1 MLSSNTCYLESE
13 LVEEN
18 SIFRK
23 SKSLPV
29 LKMDKPTILKIT
41 DDSGFLALVNAHTY
55 KSFVSRNWTFSQLLN
70 HFVREMNNDHLII
83 WSTGSENS
91 WTVCFVE
98 QPSEKSSF
106 REFTKTMEVT
116 DRKLFLTNY
125 EDLTMAAQCEQEELP
140 SSHHADLFIE
150 LDNGIYEL
158 TVRQLFDP
166 ESYNLESDLGFEIVI
181 RPGSTKEF
189 SSIEKIVWWDC

>member
-1 MLSSNTCYLESE
+1 M
-13 LVEEN
+13 
-18 SIFRK
+18 
-23 SKSLPV
+23 
-29 LKMDKPTILKIT
+29 
-41 DDSGFLALVNAHTY
+41 DDSGFLALVNAYTY

-116 DRKLFLTNY
+116 DQKLFLTNY
-125 EDLTMAAQCEQEELP
+125 EDLTMAAQFEQEAIP
-140 SSHHADLFIE
+140 AKHNAHLFIE

-158 TVRQLFDP
+158 TVRQLVDP
-166 ESYNLESDLGFEIVI
+166 QDSNYTLECNIGFEIVI
-181 RPGSTKEF
+181 RPTPVKE
-189 SSIEKIVWWDC
+189 SQLIEKIFWLDFFTEQG